1 MRYGVNGV
9 RSEMENKNRK
19 TFGNAWMH
27 RTLIKLLRKV
37 DIRYVYRFMAV
48 CVIPMAMVFS
58 PGSRIAYQYFRKRR
72 GQGRWQAL
80 LSTYRNHC
88 LFGQTVIDKFAM
100 YAGRHFEVHSI
111 GHEYFYAH
119 VREDQPVILL
129 NAHIGCSEMVGYNL
143 SQKKPCSVLVYGGE
157 KKELMDYR
165 RKQFADMGI
174 KMIPVGVD
182 GVDIMEIVDCLDRGE
197 ALSVFADRFMNPKK
211 VVHSTIHGFKVKLSK
226 APFSLA
232 VNRGIDVYLLS
243 AMKQSD
249 GSYVGRVTYLDYDKT
264 LPHREQRQQ
273 LADLYTAEI
282 EKVLK
287 DYPLQWFNYFDIWED
302 E

>member
-1 MRYGVNGV
+1 
-9 RSEMENKNRK
+9 
-19 TFGNAWMH
+19 MH

-48 CVIPMAMVFS
+48 CVIPVAMVFS
-58 PGSRIAYQYFRKRR
+58 PGARIAYQYFRKRR

-100 YAGRHFEVHSI
+100 YAGYHFEVHST
-111 GHEYFYAH
+111 GHEHFYAH
-119 VREDQPVILL
+119 VREDQPVMLL
-129 NAHIGCSEMVGYNL
+129 NAHVGCSEMVGYNL
-143 SQKKPCSVLVYGGE
+143 SQTKPCNVLVYGGE
-157 KKELMDYR
+157 KQEVMEYR

>member
-48 CVIPMAMVFS
+48 CVIPVAMVFS
-58 PGSRIAYQYFRKRR
+58 PGSRMAYQYFRKRR

-80 LSTYRNHC
+80 LSAYRNHC

-129 NAHIGCSEMVGYNL
+129 NAHIGCSEMV
-143 SQKKPCSVLVYGGE
+143 YGVE

-211 VVHSTIHGFKVKLSK
+211 VLHSTIHGFKVKLSRG
-226 APFSLA
+226 PFSLA
-232 VNRGIDVYLLS
+232 VNRGLEVYMVL
-243 AMKQSD
+243 AMKQQD
-249 GSYVGRVTYLDYDKT
+249 GSYDGRIIYLDYDKT

-273 LADLYTAEI
+273 LVDLYTAEI
-282 EKVLK
+282 EKILE

-302 E
+302 

>member
-27 RTLIKLLRKV
+27 RTLIKLLRRV

-48 CVIPMAMVFS
+48 CVIPVAMVFS

-100 YAGRHFEVHSI
+100 YAGYHFEVHST
-111 GHEYFYAH
+111 GHEHFYAH
-119 VREDQPVILL
+119 VREDQPVMLL
-129 NAHIGCSEMVGYNL
+129 NAHVGCSEMVGYNL
-143 SQKKPCSVLVYGGE
+143 SQTKPCNVLVYGGE
-157 KKELMDYR
+157 KQEVMEYR

-174 KMIPVGVD
+174 KMIPVGTD

-211 VVHSTIHGFKVKLSK
+211 VLHSTIHGFKVKLSRG
-226 APFSLA
+226 PFALA
-232 VNRGIDVYLLS
+232 VNRGLEVYMVL
-243 AMKQSD
+243 AMKQQD
-249 GSYVGRVTYLDYDKT
+249 GSYDGRIIYLDYDKT

-282 EKVLK
+282 EKILE

>member
-1 MRYGVNGV
+1 
-9 RSEMENKNRK
+9 
-19 TFGNAWMH
+19 
-27 RTLIKLLRKV
+27 V

-48 CVIPMAMVFS
+48 CVIPVAMVFS
-58 PGSRIAYQYFRKRR
+58 PGSRMAYQYFRKRR

-100 YAGRHFEVHSI
+100 YAGRHFEVHST
-111 GHEYFYAH
+111 GHEHFYAH
-119 VREDQPVILL
+119 VREDQPVMLL
-129 NAHIGCSEMVGYNL
+129 NAHVGCSEMVGYNL
-143 SQKKPCSVLVYGGE
+143 SQTKPCNVLVYGGE
-157 KKELMDYR
+157 KQEVMEYR

-211 VVHSTIHGFKVKLSK
+211 VLHSTIHGFKVKLSRG
-226 APFSLA
+226 PFSLA
-232 VNRGIDVYLLS
+232 VNRGLEVYMVL
-243 AMKQSD
+243 AMKQQD
-249 GSYVGRVTYLDYDKT
+249 GSYDGRIIYLDYDKT

-273 LADLYTAEI
+273 LVDLYTAEI
-282 EKVLK
+282 EKILE

-302 E
+302 

>member
-27 RTLIKLLRKV
+27 RTLIKLLRRV

-48 CVIPMAMVFS
+48 CVIPVAMVFS

-100 YAGRHFEVHSI
+100 YAGYHFEVHST
-111 GHEYFYAH
+111 GHEY
-119 VREDQPVILL
+119 
-129 NAHIGCSEMVGYNL
+129 
-143 SQKKPCSVLVYGGE
+143 SQTKPCNVLVYGGE
-157 KKELMDYR
+157 KQEVMEYR
-165 RKQFADMGI
+165 KKQFADMGI
-174 KMIPVGVD
+174 KMIPVGTD

-211 VVHSTIHGFKVKLSK
+211 VLHSTIHGFKVKLSRG
-226 APFSLA
+226 PFSLA
-232 VNRGIDVYLLS
+232 VNRGLEVYMVL
-243 AMKQSD
+243 AMKQQD
-249 GSYVGRVTYLDYDKT
+249 GSYDGRIIYLDYDKT

-273 LADLYTAEI
+273 LVDLYTAEI
-282 EKVLK
+282 EKILE